1 MPLASMLRLAF
12 ARPPLPGHL
21 RPGPAPAASRVRRG
35 RLRCGPPRVAAP
47 PAALGATGTCAAR
60 ARPSSGFTA
69 LELLLAVL
77 LLGLL
82 AAAALPVYSEHI
94 ARARRANMQAVLL
107 EDADY
112 MQRYY
117 ASNAS
122 FDGDPPPD
130 LTWTTAPHS
139 GEAPAYRISVAV
151 PPRDPTRFV
160 LTATRDGAMRGDRC
174 GDFTYDQL
182 GRRGLVEGSAAP
194 GATAQACWR

>member
-1 MPLASMLRLAF
+1 MPLASMLRPAI
-12 ARPPLPGHL
+12 RRPLPAI
-21 RPGPAPAASRVRRG
+21 RRFPATPCAPYRARG
-35 RLRCGPPRVAAP
+35 RRFGSTAVIAVSPGLAMLVHD
-47 PAALGATGTCAAR
+47 R
-60 ARPSSGFTA
+60 ARGGRPSAGFTA
-69 LELLLAVL
+69 LELLFAVL

-82 AAAALPVYSEHI
+82 AAAALPVYSEHL

-117 ASNAS
+117 ASNAA
-122 FDGDPPPD
+122 FVGDPPPD

-151 PPRDPTRFV
+151 PPGDPTRFL
-160 LTATRDGAMRGDRC
+160 LTATRDGTMRGDRC

-182 GRRGLVEGSAAP
+182 GQRGLVEGSAAP
-194 GATAQACWR
+194 GVTAQACWR